1 MNINPQAASLVNQ
14 EVQRAAVT
22 KADLEAAKAEQQ
34 RALEVEQMLN
44 RLEIHRITPDK
55 ELPKME
61 FLFRLFHKPCF
72 PRGELVALSGK
83 AKSGKTF
90 VSSILMALSYRS
102 QVLSVERI
110 EPKRLHVLWYDTEQS
125 EESTQDIL
133 RNRIIP
139 MVMGHTD
146 KKGHTET
153 TETTESSE
161 KESKTLMDMMES
173 FDIFNVRAEG
183 YDQRLVMLEAA
194 VHHYK
199 PDLVIL
205 DGIRDLV
212 ADINDGVVAQDCIE
226 RLMHLA
232 SDERCCIV
240 CVLHQNK
247 SVEDRNLRGWIGT
260 ELKNKAFEVYE
271 CSKSSER
278 IFTWGQTDTRKY
290 DILDT
295 LKFAVNDEGIP
306 YLCSE
311 EQLKEAMF
319 QAQKKAAG
327 NRQNDGKALA
337 PFNPKYVLGK
347 EGRKTI
353 FDLPALFA
361 ACMEKGVAYYQD
373 ALQTKLSME
382 SNIMTEHILGE
393 QIQKAVT
400 DGIILQ
406 SVSPLNGKK
415 IFMLRAGSPSTGSG
429 TANEG
434 VQLQGAVG
442 EPVEPQAPIQQSLN
456 FASDDETR

>member
-1 MNINPQAASLVNQ
+1 MMNINTQAATLVTQ
-14 EVQRAAVT
+14 EVQRAAMT
-22 KADLEAAKAEQQ
+22 QADIAAARAAQQ
-34 RALEVEQMLN
+34 RALEEEQMLN
-44 RLEIHRITPDK
+44 RLETRRITPDK
-55 ELPKME
+55 ELPKMA
-61 FLFRLFHKPCF
+61 FLFQLFHKPCF

-110 EPKRLHVLWYDTEQS
+110 EPKELHVLWYDTEQS

-139 MVMGHTD
+139 MTGIAED
-146 KKGHTET
+146 QFP
-153 TETTESSE
+153 
-161 KESKTLMDMMES
+161 MDR

-183 YDQRLVMLEAA
+183 YDQRLPMLETA
-194 VHHYK
+194 VRHYH

-212 ADINDGVVAQDCIE
+212 ADINDGIVAQACLE

-240 CVLHQNK
+240 CILHQNK

-295 LKFAVNDEGIP
+295 LKFAVNDDGIP

-319 QAQKKAAG
+319 QAQKKAAED
-327 NRQNDGKALA
+327 RQSANKTLA
-337 PFNPKYVLGK
+337 PFNPKYVKGK
-347 EGRKTI
+347 EGRKTL
-353 FDLPALFA
+353 FDLPSLFKA
-361 ACMEKGVAYYQD
+361 VMDEGVEYYD
-373 ALQTKLSME
+373 DNLRTKLSME
-382 SNIMTEHILGE
+382 ANIVTDHILTE
-393 QIQKAVT
+393 QIQRALAA
-400 DGIILQ
+400 GIILE
-406 SVSPLNGKK
+406 SRSALNGKK
-415 IFMLRAGSPSTGSG
+415 IYMLNAQPM
-429 TANEG
+429 
-434 VQLQGAVG
+434 L
-442 EPVEPQAPIQQSLN
+442 
-456 FASDDETR
+456 F

>member
-1 MNINPQAASLVNQ
+1 MNQDNFNLVNQ
-14 EVQRAAVT
+14 VVQHAALS
-22 KADLEAAKAEQQ
+22 KADLEKAKTEQQ
-34 RALEVEQMLN
+34 RALELEQMLS
-44 RLEIHRITPDK
+44 RLEVHRITPDK

-102 QVLSVERI
+102 QVLSVQRI
-110 EPKRLHVLWYDTEQS
+110 EPKQLHVLWYDTEQS

-139 MVMGHTD
+139 MTSIAED
-146 KKGHTET
+146 QFP
-153 TETTESSE
+153 
-161 KESKTLMDMMES
+161 MDN

-183 YDQRLVMLEAA
+183 YDKRLPMLEAA
-194 VHHYK
+194 VHHYQ

-212 ADINDGVVAQDCIE
+212 ADINDGVIAQDCIE

-232 SDERCCIV
+232 SEERCCIV
-240 CVLHQNK
+240 CILHQNK

-295 LKFAVNDEGIP
+295 LKFAVNDDGIP
-306 YLCSE
+306 YLCTE
-311 EQLKEAMF
+311 EQLKEALF
-319 QAQKKAAG
+319 QAQKKVAED
-327 NRQNDGKALA
+327 RQSVSKALA

-353 FDLPALFA
+353 FDLPSLFQTI
-361 ACMEKGVAYYQD
+361 MDEGVEYD
-373 ALQTKLSME
+373 DDNLRSKLSLE
-382 SNIMTEHILGE
+382 SNIVTDHILAE
-393 QIQKAVT
+393 QIQKAVA

-406 SVSPLNGKK
+406 SVSSLNGKR
-415 IFMLRAGSPSTGSG
+415 IYMLR
-429 TANEG
+429 
-434 VQLQGAVG
+434 
-442 EPVEPQAPIQQSLN
+442 
-456 FASDDETR
+456 

>member
-1 MNINPQAASLVNQ
+1 MINPQAASLVSQ
-14 EVQRAAVT
+14 EVQRAALT
-22 KADLEAAKAEQQ
+22 QADIEKAQKEQQ
-34 RALEVEQMLN
+34 QALELEQMLS
-44 RLEIHRITPDK
+44 RLETHRITPDK

-90 VSSILMALSYRS
+90 VSSILMALSFRS

-110 EPKRLHVLWYDTEQS
+110 DSKRLHVLWYDTEQS

-139 MVMGHTD
+139 MV
-146 KKGHTET
+146 KGDTNLT
-153 TETTESSE
+153 NLTN
-161 KESKTLMDMMES
+161 KESETLKNLMEN

-183 YDQRLVMLEAA
+183 YDQRLPMLEAA
-194 VHHYK
+194 VRHYH

-240 CVLHQNK
+240 CILHQNK

-271 CSKSSER
+271 CAKSSER
-278 IFTWGQTDTRKY
+278 IFSWGQTDTRKY

-295 LKFAVNDEGIP
+295 LKFAVNDNGIP

-327 NRQNDGKALA
+327 DRQNGGKALA

-361 ACMEKGVAYYQD
+361 ACMDQGVEYYED
-373 ALQTKLSME
+373 NLRSKVSRE
-382 SNIMTEHILGE
+382 SNIMTDHILTE
-393 QIQKAVT
+393 QIQKAVAG
-400 DGIILQ
+400 GILLQ

-415 IFMLRAGSPSTGSG
+415 IYMLRGDTRVVSPSCH
-429 TANEG
+429 
-434 VQLQGAVG
+434 
-442 EPVEPQAPIQQSLN
+442 QAELN
-456 FASDDETR
+456 FDTNE

>member
-1 MNINPQAASLVNQ
+1 MMNINPQAASLVTQ
-14 EVQRAAVT
+14 EVQRAAMT
-22 KADLEAAKAEQQ
+22 QADMAAAREAQQ
-34 RALEVEQMLN
+34 RALEEEQMLS
-44 RLEIHRITPDK
+44 RLEARRITPDK

-61 FLFRLFHKPCF
+61 FLFQLFHKPCF

-110 EPKRLHVLWYDTEQS
+110 EPKQLHVLWYDTEQS

-139 MVMGHTD
+139 MTGIA
-146 KKGHTET
+146 E
-153 TETTESSE
+153 EQFP
-161 KESKTLMDMMES
+161 MDI
-173 FDIFNVRAEG
+173 FDIFNVRGEG
-183 YDQRLVMLEAA
+183 YDQRLPMLEAA
-194 VHHYK
+194 VRHYH

-212 ADINDGVVAQDCIE
+212 ADINDGIIAQACLE

-240 CVLHQNK
+240 CILHQNK

-295 LKFAVNDEGIP
+295 LKFAVNDDGIP

-319 QAQKKAAG
+319 QAQKKAAED
-327 NRQNDGKALA
+327 RQSANKTLA
-337 PFNPKYVLGK
+337 PFNPKYVKGK
-347 EGRKTI
+347 EGRKTL
-353 FDLPALFA
+353 FDLPSLFKA
-361 ACMEKGVAYYQD
+361 VMDEGVEYD
-373 ALQTKLSME
+373 DGNLRTKLSLE
-382 SNIMTEHILGE
+382 SNIVTDHVLSE
-393 QIQKAVT
+393 QIQRAIA

-415 IFMLRAGSPSTGSG
+415 IYMLHAQPT
-429 TANEG
+429 
-434 VQLQGAVG
+434 L
-442 EPVEPQAPIQQSLN
+442 
-456 FASDDETR
+456 F

>member
-1 MNINPQAASLVNQ
+1 MNINPQAASLVSQ
-14 EVQRAAVT
+14 EVQRAAMT
-22 KADLEAAKAEQQ
+22 QADIQAAMEAQQ
-34 RALEVEQMLN
+34 WALEEEQMLS
-44 RLEIHRITPDK
+44 RLEAHRITPDK

-139 MVMGHTD
+139 MTGIAED
-146 KKGHTET
+146 QFP
-153 TETTESSE
+153 
-161 KESKTLMDMMES
+161 MDI

-183 YDQRLVMLEAA
+183 YDQRLPLLESA
-194 VHHYK
+194 VRHYH

-205 DGIRDLV
+205 DGIRDLI
-212 ADINDGVVAQDCIE
+212 ADINDGVVAQACLD

-240 CVLHQNK
+240 CILHQNK

-295 LKFAVNDEGIP
+295 LKFAVNDDGIP

-319 QAQKKAAG
+319 QAQKKAAED
-327 NRQNDGKALA
+327 RQSGGKALA

-353 FDLPALFA
+353 FDLSSLFRA
-361 ACMEKGVAYYQD
+361 VMDEGVEYYD
-373 ALQTKLSME
+373 DNLRSKISLE
-382 SNIMTEHILGE
+382 SNIVTDYILTE
-393 QIQKAVT
+393 QIQRALS
-400 DGIILQ
+400 DGILLQ
-406 SVSPLNGKK
+406 SVSPLNGKRVY
-415 IFMLRAGSPSTGSG
+415 MLRA
-429 TANEG
+429 AI
-434 VQLQGAVG
+434 A
-442 EPVEPQAPIQQSLN
+442 EPVAAPQPIQQSLN
-456 FASDDETR
+456 FDVHE